1 MRIMQGILASMMEA
15 KNLTGEEL
23 VARAGR

>member
-1 MRIMQGILASMMEA
+1 MQGILASMMEA